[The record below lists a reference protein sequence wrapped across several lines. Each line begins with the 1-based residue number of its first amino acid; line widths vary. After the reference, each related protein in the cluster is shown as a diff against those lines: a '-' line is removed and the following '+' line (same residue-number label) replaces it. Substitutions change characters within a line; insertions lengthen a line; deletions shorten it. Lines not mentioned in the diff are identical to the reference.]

1 MCLGGPRMV
10 EGPGQL
16 HPSPDRC
23 SSLTPDTA
31 VISPQDPTLLIG
43 SSLQATC
50 SVHGDT
56 PGATAEGLYWTL
68 NGRRLPPELSRMLNA
83 STMALALA
91 NLNGSRQQSG
101 DNLVCHAR
109 DGSILAGSCLYV
121 GRKWTTQGQLLGA
134 ASPSGEGCESW
145 ALWSWAEQWVY
156 WHKLRGMGPQGGHEI
171 LEAPIHHP
179 QESWADGTAHVRS
192 VHPPSAPRGG
202 PLAASQQVLLPP
214 VRGQPRPQPP
224 YPLSQSPQ
232 RNPSTS
238 AAGPRT

>member
-1 MCLGGPRMV
+1 MGGNHKQLLCRTAMSLGGPRLV

-121 GRKWTTQGQLLGA
+121 GRKWT
-134 ASPSGEGCESW
+134 
-145 ALWSWAEQWVY
+145 
-156 WHKLRGMGPQGGHEI
+156 
-171 LEAPIHHP
+171 
-179 QESWADGTAHVRS
+179 
-192 VHPPSAPRGG
+192 PRGRSWG
-202 PLAASQQVLLPP
+202 
-214 VRGQPRPQPP
+214 
-224 YPLSQSPQ
+224 
-232 RNPSTS
+232 
-238 AAGPRT
+238 

>member
-1 MCLGGPRMV
+1 MSLGGPRLV

-68 NGRRLPPELSRMLNA
+68 NGRRLPPELSRMLYA
-83 STMALALA
+83 STMTLALA

-101 DNLVCHAR
+101 DNLGCHAR

-121 GRKWTTQGQLLGA
+121 GRKWT
-134 ASPSGEGCESW
+134 
-145 ALWSWAEQWVY
+145 
-156 WHKLRGMGPQGGHEI
+156 
-171 LEAPIHHP
+171 
-179 QESWADGTAHVRS
+179 
-192 VHPPSAPRGG
+192 PRGRSWG
-202 PLAASQQVLLPP
+202 
-214 VRGQPRPQPP
+214 
-224 YPLSQSPQ
+224 
-232 RNPSTS
+232 
-238 AAGPRT
+238 

>member
-1 MCLGGPRMV
+1 MSLGGPRLV

-83 STMALALA
+83 STMALALV

-121 GRKWTTQGQLLGA
+121 GRKWT
-134 ASPSGEGCESW
+134 
-145 ALWSWAEQWVY
+145 
-156 WHKLRGMGPQGGHEI
+156 
-171 LEAPIHHP
+171 
-179 QESWADGTAHVRS
+179 
-192 VHPPSAPRGG
+192 PRGRSWGQHLPLERGVNRG
-202 PLAASQQVLLPP
+202 PSSLGLNS
-214 VRGQPRPQPP
+214 G
-224 YPLSQSPQ
+224 YTG
-232 RNPSTS
+232 TS
-238 AAGPRT
+238 